1 MAGLAAAGPGPGGD
15 EGRVTLKPAP
25 PQIVVV
31 YGASGDLAR
40 RKILPALYSLSGK
53 GLLPDR
59 HHIIGYARTDWSDE
73 EFRAFARESVEEFR
87 PSTLDE
93 ESWKSFCDSLSYVR
107 GSYGEAGGM
116 LHLRDRMKR
125 LDDELGTEGRRLF
138 YLAIPPSVF
147 ADTVRRIGECDPSPE
162 ARVVIEKPFGRDLQ
176 SARELDN
183 VLRSVFDEQ
192 QIFRID
198 HFLGKETVQNILVF
212 RFGNSLFE
220 RVWNRDAIDHL
231 QITVAES
238 LGMEGRGSYYEESGA
253 IRDMLQN
260 HLLQVLCFLT
270 MEPPRSFE
278 AEAIRDEV
286 VKVLKTLEPFQ
297 PADCVRGQ
305 YVRGTVDGERVRG
318 YLEEEGVAE
327 DSETETFVA
336 VRTCIDNWRWAD
348 VPIYLRTGKRLARRA
363 TQVVVALR
371 EAPAYLFDD
380 VGIPRLPANH
390 LHLRIQPDE
399 GISLAFQ
406 AKEPGTGL
414 SMKTVRMEFAYG
426 GSFLKQPAEAY
437 ERLLHDAMVGDHM
450 LFIRE
455 DAVERS
461 WEVVSRLLN
470 APGSLHFY
478 RAGTMGPTEADE
490 LIGPRTWHVK

>member
-1 MAGLAAAGPGPGGD
+1 MAALAPAGSASSSDDPMA
-15 EGRVTLKPAP
+15 LKPAL

-31 YGASGDLAR
+31 FGASGDLAR
-40 RKILPALYSLSGK
+40 RKILPALYSLSSK

-59 HHIIGYARTDWSDE
+59 HHIIGYARTEMSDQD
-73 EFRAFARESVEEFR
+73 FRRFAREAVEEFR
-87 PSTLDE
+87 PTMLDE
-93 ESWKSFCDSLSYVR
+93 DSWKGFCDSLSYVR
-107 GSYGEAGGM
+107 GSYSDPGGM
-116 LHLRDRMKR
+116 VHLRDRMKL
-125 LDDELGTEGRRLF
+125 LDDELGTGGRRLF

-147 ADTVRRIGECDPSPE
+147 PDTVRRIGEMDPGPE

-176 SARELDN
+176 SARDLN
-183 VLRSVFDEQ
+183 KVLGSVFDES

-212 RFGNSLFE
+212 RFANSLFE

-231 QITVAES
+231 QITVSES

-260 HLLQVLCFLT
+260 HLLQILSFLA

-286 VKVLKTLEPFQ
+286 VKVLRTLEPFQ

-305 YVRGTVDGERVRG
+305 YVRGTIEGERVPG
-318 YLEEEGVAE
+318 YLEEEGVAP

-348 VPIYLRTGKRLARRA
+348 VPIYLRTAKRLARRA

-371 EAPAYLFDD
+371 EAPSYLFDD

-426 GSFLKQPAEAY
+426 GSFQSQPAEAY
-437 ERLLHDAMVGDHM
+437 ERLLNDAMEGDHM

-461 WEVVSRLLN
+461 WEVVAPLLG
-470 APGSLHFY
+470 ASGPLHFY

-490 LIGPRTWHVK
+490 LIAPRAWHIK

>member
-1 MAGLAAAGPGPGGD
+1 MGAIAADA
-15 EGRVTLKPAP
+15 PATGVGERP
-25 PQIVVV
+25 AIPRPLPQIIVVF
-31 YGASGDLAR
+31 GASGDLAR
-40 RKILPALYSLSGK
+40 RKILPALYSLSRK
-53 GLLPDR
+53 GHLPER
-59 HHIIGYARTDWSDE
+59 HHIIGYARSEMDTE
-73 EFRAFARESVEEFR
+73 KFREFAREAVEEFR
-87 PSTLDE
+87 PGFLDE
-93 ESWKSFCDSLSYVR
+93 ESWQAFCESLEYVR
-107 GSYGEAGGM
+107 GPYSEPGGM
-116 LHLRDRMKR
+116 LHLCHRMKE

-147 ADTVRRIGECDPSPE
+147 ADTVRRIGECDPGPQ

-176 SARELDN
+176 SARELDQ
-183 VLRSVFDEQ
+183 VLHSVFDEP

-212 RFGNSLFE
+212 RFANSLFE
-220 RVWNRDAIDHL
+220 RVWNRDAIDHIQL
-231 QITVAES
+231 TVAES

-253 IRDMLQN
+253 SRDMLQN
-260 HLLQVLCFLT
+260 HLLQILSFLT
-270 MEPPRSFE
+270 MEPPRAWE

-286 VKVLKTLEPFQ
+286 VKVLRTLAPFEPGE
-297 PADCVRGQ
+297 CVRGQ
-305 YVRGTVDGERVRG
+305 YVRGTIDGERVPG
-318 YLEEEGVAE
+318 YLEEEGVAP
-327 DSETETFVA
+327 DSENETFVA
-336 VRTCIDNWRWAD
+336 VRAHIDNWRWAD
-348 VPIYLRTGKRLARRA
+348 VPIYLRTGKRMARRA

-406 AKEPGTGL
+406 AKEPGAGV
-414 SMKTVRMEFAYG
+414 SVKTVRMEFTYG
-426 GSFLKQPAEAY
+426 GSFLNEPAEAY
-437 ERLLHDAMVGDHM
+437 ERLILDAMVGDHL

-461 WEVVSRLLN
+461 WEIVKPLLSK
-470 APGSLHFY
+470 PGPLHFY

-490 LIGPRTWHVK
+490 LIAPRTWHIK